1 MTTGNSQLQGPEPLV
16 ISELRMNAPVR
27 GWLLATEV
35 IARKAVNGK
44 LFLDLKLHDARG
56 NEITG
61 RFFDPPGNEALF
73 PQEGKVALIEG
84 ALEKYQNQLHIKLA
98 RARTDEAV
106 SPGLFQPR
114 ARHPL
119 EQLEEMFQY
128 LQQRIVHPGLQD
140 LLARCFTPDTLAR
153 FRLWPAAV
161 RHHGAVV
168 GGLLEHT
175 VHVGLLAE
183 KMARLYRCNED
194 LVLAGTLLHD
204 IGKLEELEEQPGKGL
219 TPRGRMYG
227 HIVLG
232 AQYVEEQARYVSELE
247 ESALQ
252 DLLHIILAH
261 HGTREFGSP
270 VCPVTIEALI
280 VHLADMAEAKLTGF
294 LDHCERTTDTKGW
307 SAYNT
312 EFGGQLRVP

>member
-1 MTTGNSQLQGPEPLV
+1 MVNSSLQEPEALV
-16 ISELRMNAPVR
+16 ISALRMNAPVR

-35 IARKAVNGK
+35 ITRKAVNGK
-44 LFLDLKLHDARG
+44 VFLDLKLHDAHG

-84 ALEKYQNQLHIKLA
+84 SLEKYQNQLHIKLF

-119 EQLEEMFQY
+119 EQLEETFQC
-128 LQQRIVHPGLQD
+128 LRGRIVHPGLQD
-140 LLARCFTPDTLAR
+140 LLARCFTPETMAR
-153 FRLWPAAV
+153 FRLWPAAA

-175 VHVGLLAE
+175 VHVGLIAE
-183 KMARLYRCNED
+183 KMAQLYRCNED

-219 TPRGRMYG
+219 TLRGRMYG
-227 HIVLG
+227 HIVMG

-247 ESALQ
+247 EDTLQ

-261 HGTREFGSP
+261 HGSKESGSP

-294 LDHCERTTDTKGW
+294 LDYCERTADTKGW

>member
-1 MTTGNSQLQGPEPLV
+1 MTIGNSSLKEPEPLV
-16 ISELRMNAPVR
+16 ISELQTNAPVR

-35 IARKAVNGK
+35 ITRKAVNGK
-44 LFLDLKLHDARG
+44 LFLDVKLHDARG

-84 ALEKYQNQLHIKLA
+84 LLEKYQNQLQIKLF
-98 RARTDEAV
+98 RARTDEAI

-114 ARHPL
+114 ARHPV
-119 EQLEEMFQY
+119 EQLEETFHG
-128 LQQRIVHPGLQD
+128 LRGRIVHPGLQD

-153 FRLWPAAV
+153 FRLWPAAL

-175 VHVGLLAE
+175 VQVALIAE
-183 KMARLYRCNED
+183 KMAQLYRCNED
-194 LVLAGTLLHD
+194 LVLTGTLLHD

-232 AQYVEEQARYVSELE
+232 AQCVEEQARYVSELE
-247 ESALQ
+247 EDTLQ

-270 VCPVTIEALI
+270 VCPATIEALI

-294 LDHCERTTDTKGW
+294 LDHCNRSADTEGW
-307 SAYNT
+307 SSYST
-312 EFGGQLRVP
+312 EFGGQLRIP